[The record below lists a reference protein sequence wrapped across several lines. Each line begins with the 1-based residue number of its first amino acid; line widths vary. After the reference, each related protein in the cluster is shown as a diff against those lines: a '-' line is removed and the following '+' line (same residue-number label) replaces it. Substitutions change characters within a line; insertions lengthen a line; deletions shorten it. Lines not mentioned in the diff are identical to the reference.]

1 MGVNLA
7 EWAGAPGM
15 APSRAN
21 TGEKLLKV
29 NERSAEYGLL
39 LTQREAERV
48 AEAEREAAGET
59 GRVIF
64 GESAAVKLAEK
75 FMRSSYI
82 SQYDYADT
90 LEQLVSA
97 FYESKEETGGIF
109 SDDELIDIMFGFF
122 EGRSGGDID
131 TLMERDME
139 SVFRRIRGA
148 QEI

>member
-1 MGVNLA
+1 MGFDLA

-15 APSRAN
+15 TLSRAN
-21 TGEKLLKV
+21 TGEKLLET
-29 NERSAEYGLL
+29 NERSVEYGLM
-39 LTQREAERV
+39 LTKREAERV

-97 FYESKEETGGIF
+97 FYESKEETSGIF

-122 EGRSGGDID
+122 EGRSGGEID

-139 SVFRRIRGA
+139 SIFRRIRGVR
-148 QEI
+148 EI